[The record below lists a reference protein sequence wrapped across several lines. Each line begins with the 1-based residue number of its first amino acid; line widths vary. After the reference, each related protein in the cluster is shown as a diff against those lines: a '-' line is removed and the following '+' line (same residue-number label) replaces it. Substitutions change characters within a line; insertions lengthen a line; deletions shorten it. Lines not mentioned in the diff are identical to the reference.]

1 MSPVLSIISGS
12 TFTAPTLV
20 LPTLISSVTASE
32 LPTIATSVSSHPG
45 SDKGLFEPPQPLTPS
60 QILHPVHSPAPDQ
73 NPFPAS
79 DMGLSFLGIMLIVGV
94 FLAGMLM
101 LVSKCWGKREAKKA
115 LERMQK
121 DEEAQAQAED
131 IKHVDNIPAI
141 TVSENDQKEQFII
154 GESESTDITT
164 MNIDE
169 EDEKHEDQATFYNA
183 KRSGIIGASAVY
195 SVDIPT
201 VNEQDIPS
209 ASVLFAGD
217 ATKER
222 TCTSA
227 TDTQPLLTNAE
238 EDITD
243 TAATK
248 IASLE
253 SIDAVGEL
261 FLRSETSTE
270 SLSQKSDKD
279 EHKVC
284 EISFADYC
292 SDSDGIYLYSPLRTT
307 HNTPWHST
315 PANITQSSRTR
326 RLSMSPIFPIPRRDP
341 AARTHLHSMTKTS
354 PSPSWTASLHRRQA
368 SSLTQIPP
376 RSMLQTLKRTVGSV
390 LRVLRLRRRIPP
402 LHRRIRAQLLLPRP
416 SPRLF
421 PSQQYTSLAHHCRM
435 SLSVY

>member
-20 LPTLISSVTASE
+20 LPSSSVTASE
-32 LPTIATSVSSHPG
+32 LPSVTSRSG

-101 LVSKCWGKREAKKA
+101 LASKCWGKREAKKA

-121 DEEAQAQAED
+121 DEEAQAQADNTSTYETKEKVEH
-131 IKHVDNIPAI
+131 IKHIDNIPAI

-169 EDEKHEDQATFYNA
+169 EDEKHEDPTAFYNA

-201 VNEQDIPS
+201 VNKQDIPS
-209 ASVLFAGD
+209 ASVLFA
-217 ATKER
+217 TKEL
-222 TCTSA
+222 TYNSTI
-227 TDTQPLLTNAE
+227 DTQPLQTNAE

-270 SLSQKSDKD
+270 SLSQKSDKKD
-279 EHKVC
+279 ERQVC
-284 EISFADYC
+284 DISFAIVLI
-292 SDSDGIYLYSPLRTT
+292 SDGISLYSPLRTT

-315 PANITQSSRTR
+315 PATITQSSRTR
-326 RLSMSPIFPIPRRDP
+326 RLSMSPSFQTPRRDP
-341 AARTHLHSMTKTS
+341 AARTRLHSMRKTS
-354 PSPSWTASLHRRQA
+354 PSPSWTASLHRSRA
-368 SSLTQIPP
+368 SNLTRIPH
-376 RSMLQTLKRTVGSV
+376 RSTPQTLKRTVGNV
-390 LRVLRLRRRIPP
+390 LPMLRLRRRIPP
-402 LHRRIRAQLLLPRP
+402 LLPLQRRRRRA
-416 SPRLF
+416 
-421 PSQQYTSLAHHCRM
+421 
-435 SLSVY
+435 